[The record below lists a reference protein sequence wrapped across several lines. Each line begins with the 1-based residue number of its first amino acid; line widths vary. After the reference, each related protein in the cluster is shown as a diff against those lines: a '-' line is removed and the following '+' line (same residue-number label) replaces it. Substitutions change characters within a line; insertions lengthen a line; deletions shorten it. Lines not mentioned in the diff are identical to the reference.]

1 MTSTHTFF
9 CCETDCGAE
18 APVYG
23 GRCYLCSCA
32 EKWREASEGLHT
44 CEKRGKESCIPC
56 AFNSPLQEEN
66 NPTRC
71 DHCHERIN
79 YTDGFAVYCHSGV
92 FCGKWCEAGYALA
105 NKHTCSGEF
114 DYDRGCYVCDDHDD
128 PLCPSNKSESQ
139 VKHCADCGVQRQETE
154 PVLQCDWYCPP
165 CWKVRFAPKKCC
177 TDCGSVPKDGFFP
190 CYRGEE
196 PLCASCEEAAYGP
209 PSPVDWRER
218 TGRCSKCDFFY
229 ELHCS
234 SDSRD
239 LCYKCQ

>member
-1 MTSTHTFF
+1 MSSTHIFF
-9 CCETDCGAE
+9 CCEVDCGAE

-32 EKWREASEGLHT
+32 KKWR
-44 CEKRGKESCIPC
+44 
-56 AFNSPLQEEN
+56 
-66 NPTRC
+66 
-71 DHCHERIN
+71 
-79 YTDGFAVYCHSGV
+79 
-92 FCGKWCEAGYALA
+92 EAGYALA

-114 DYDRGCYVCDDHDD
+114 DYERGCYVCDDHDD
-128 PLCPSNKSESQ
+128 PLCPSNNSESQ
-139 VKHCADCGVQRQETE
+139 AKHCADCGVQRQETE

-190 CYRGEE
+190 CYRGED
-196 PLCASCEEAAYGP
+196 PLCADCEEAAYGP